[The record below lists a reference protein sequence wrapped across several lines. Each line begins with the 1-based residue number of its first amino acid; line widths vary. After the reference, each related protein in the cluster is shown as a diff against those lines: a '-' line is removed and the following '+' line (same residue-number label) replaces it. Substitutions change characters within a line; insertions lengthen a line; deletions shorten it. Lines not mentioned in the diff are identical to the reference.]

1 VSVSLTLP
9 VSGQTIT
16 AALHSSNYTAIQ
28 NAINNDTVPKPTS
41 IASGEVPVWD
51 GAAWV
56 RSTTTR
62 IGATSL
68 GSGTPGATNFLRG
81 DGAWTNAVKTTVGTL
96 AAGPPGSPVTNDIW
110 LATDVDANGTCWQ
123 FRYNSAE
130 ATYKW
135 EFIGRG
141 FYGCHQ
147 REHHRF
153 RFQHELPE
161 PLRTLDHERE
171 SGGLSGAPQ
180 RLPVEHRRQHP
191 QCQHRRRGWRCEPK
205 RPRSG
210 RDHYREPS
218 GYQPSGSTNRR
229 SSFDRH
235 PAPLSAVV
243 RYDAYQY
250 QQRDARSRPHSDHL
264 TETGSFTQL
273 STQGLAQFSG
283 RGSLPL
289 ASSPAWPIFSTTQ

>member
-135 EFIGRG
+135 EFIGG
-141 FYGCHQ
+141 ASMVATNGSTTAFASNTNYQ
-147 REHHRF
+147 N
-153 RFQHELPE
+153 P
-161 PLRTLDHERE
+161 
-171 SGGLSGAPQ
+171 SGLSITNARAGDYQ
-180 RLPVEHRRQHP
+180 VRLN
-191 QCQHRRRGWRCEPK
+191 
-205 RPRSG
+205 
-210 RDHYREPS
+210 
-218 GYQPSGSTNRR
+218 GYLSSTDGSTRNVNIGVGAGAVNPSVPVAAEIITGNLRVISR
-229 SSFDRH
+229 LDR
-235 PAPLSAVV
+235 LTAVAASTAIQP
-243 RYDAYQY
+243 RY
-250 QQRDARSRPHSDHL
+250 
-264 TETGSFTQL
+264 QL
-273 STQGLAQFSG
+273 SFATTLISI
-283 RGSLPL
+283 
-289 ASSPAWPIFSTTQ
+289 SSETLEVVPIRII